1 MTSSRG
7 TKADSMTAET
17 SASYQA
23 LQAQANA
30 ITELFMSAGYELVA
44 PAYLQPADLFLDRM
58 GEAIR
63 GRTYVFTDMDGEEL
77 CLRPDVTLPACRVY
91 LERHPKADI
100 QARLCYNGPAFRY
113 QPGGN
118 DAMGPREFRQA
129 GIEFIGGT
137 DREDAEAEVTC
148 LIVDAVRGAGLK
160 DFSIRI
166 GDLGLFEALIE
177 ALDIPERW
185 RLRLRHFFWRPSVFR
200 DLLKQLSQAP
210 AGEVD
215 TAHAELI
222 EALDPKDVQNAE
234 ARVAAYL
241 DEAGIPLEGERSLSE
256 ITERLLDRAADARQ
270 DPLPDATVKLI
281 ENYLS
286 VSGPVWSS
294 IERIAELTS
303 AAGTD
308 IDAAVNAAQNRF
320 NKFDE
325 CGLDLSRFTF
335 SAEFGRS
342 LEYYTGHVFQIEVPG
357 EGRSGHIA
365 GGGRYDDLLE
375 GLGAPRATPAV
386 GSAIHTERLLA
397 AVSGAGK

>member
-1 MTSSRG
+1 
-7 TKADSMTAET
+7 MTAET
-17 SASYQA
+17 SASYEA

-30 ITELFMSAGYELVA
+30 ITELFMGAGYELVA

-91 LERHPKADI
+91 LERHPKADT

-148 LIVDAVRGAGLK
+148 LIVDAVRNAGLK
-160 DFSIRI
+160 DFTVRI
-166 GDLGLFEALIE
+166 GDLGLFEALIQ

-210 AGEVD
+210 AGDSGMPHAALID
-215 TAHAELI
+215 T
-222 EALDPKDVQNAE
+222 LDRDDVQTSE
-234 ARVAAYL
+234 ANVAAYL
-241 DEAGIPLEGERSLSE
+241 DKVGIPLEGERSLSE
-256 ITERLLDRAADARQ
+256 ITERLLDRAADSKQ
-270 DPLPDATVKLI
+270 PPLPAETVNLI
-281 ENYLS
+281 ESYLA
-286 VSGPVWSS
+286 VSGPVWTSL
-294 IERIAELTS
+294 EKVAEM
-303 AAGTD
+303 AAGAGLD
-308 IDAAVNAAQNRF
+308 IAVAIESAKKRF
-320 NKFDE
+320 EKFDS

-375 GLGAPRATPAV
+375 GLGAPGLTPAV

-397 AVSGAGK
+397 AVSGGST